1 MNRTRTLTT
10 AALVALALTL
20 AACERE
26 GPAERAGKAVD
37 NAVSKAGETLD
48 DARDKAKDAI
58 DDARKSADK

>member
-1 MNRTRTLTT
+1 MNGTRTLTA
-10 AALVALALTL
+10 AALAALALTL

-48 DARDKAKDAI
+48 DAR
-58 DDARKSADK
+58 KSADK

>member
-1 MNRTRTLTT
+1 MNRTRTLT
-10 AALVALALTL
+10 AAAIAAFALTL

-58 DDARKSADK
+58 EDARKSADK